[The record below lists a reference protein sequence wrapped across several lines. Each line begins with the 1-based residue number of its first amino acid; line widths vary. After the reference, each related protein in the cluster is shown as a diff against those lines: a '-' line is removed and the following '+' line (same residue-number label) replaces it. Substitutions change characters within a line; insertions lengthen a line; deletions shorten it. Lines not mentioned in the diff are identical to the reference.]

1 MKLVLLSGGSG
12 KRLWPLSNDQRSK
25 QFIKAFKNENDELE
39 SMVQRVWK
47 QLDETN
53 LQKDAFI
60 ATGEGQRSLL
70 KNQLDIEDE
79 KIISEPSRRDTF
91 PAIVLA
97 ASYLFSKIGSSKDE
111 VMIVQ
116 PVDPFVDVA
125 FFEKIK
131 ELEPLIKKTKASLAL
146 VGIKPT
152 IPSEKFGYIVPEEFQ
167 SNKVK
172 MFQEKPKTEIAEE
185 LISRG
190 AVWNAGVFGLKIGVL
205 IDYLESLGY
214 PVEYDELVKS
224 YEELPKNSFDYEFS
238 EKQENISFIQY
249 DGYWKDLGTWNTLT
263 EEVGDKIIGKASALI
278 DSQNTHIINETDLPI
293 AVIGV
298 KDLVVAAGA
307 EGIFVSTKE
316 ASPRIKEIPEHFF
329 ETIHYTE
336 ENWGNRR
343 TIYSTEKAHASCYEV
358 INGKSLK
365 LELQDNQKLS
375 RLSGEGIFT
384 YRGKSVAITGSN
396 ELIFVIVTEE
406 IKE

>member
-125 FFEKIK
+125 F
-131 ELEPLIKKTKASLAL
+131 
-146 VGIKPT
+146 
-152 IPSEKFGYIVPEEFQ
+152 
-167 SNKVK
+167 
-172 MFQEKPKTEIAEE
+172 
-185 LISRG
+185 
-190 AVWNAGVFGLKIGVL
+190 LKR
-205 IDYLESLGY
+205 S
-214 PVEYDELVKS
+214 
-224 YEELPKNSFDYEFS
+224 KN
-238 EKQENISFIQY
+238 
-249 DGYWKDLGTWNTLT
+249 
-263 EEVGDKIIGKASALI
+263 
-278 DSQNTHIINETDLPI
+278 
-293 AVIGV
+293 
-298 KDLVVAAGA
+298 
-307 EGIFVSTKE
+307 
-316 ASPRIKEIPEHFF
+316 
-329 ETIHYTE
+329 
-336 ENWGNRR
+336 
-343 TIYSTEKAHASCYEV
+343 
-358 INGKSLK
+358 
-365 LELQDNQKLS
+365 
-375 RLSGEGIFT
+375 
-384 YRGKSVAITGSN
+384 
-396 ELIFVIVTEE
+396 
-406 IKE
+406 